1 MVLRMVGGTLEDHG
15 PWGVSLVPLQELL
28 RRTQGVEELLEPLG
42 DHVPVGVGHVA
53 PVLGQL
59 QQRGEEALGGGV
71 LMGAGLVWVPCEKM
85 PHGGSAS

>member
-42 DHVPVGVGHVA
+42 DHVPVGVVHVA
-53 PVLGQL
+53 PELGNL
-59 QQRGEEALGGGV
+59 QQGEKRASAGVWPNWDGLGR
-71 LMGAGLVWVPCEKM
+71 AQT
-85 PHGGSAS
+85 HQQ